1 MKIKALSLLAL
12 TTFALSACVSTTGT
26 NNATPNVYSTTQ
38 GGQTVNIDVSELGGL
53 QGAFNNALSQAV
65 GELKKPTI
73 LTNITNFT
81 TERKTVQGKEYAM
94 LYFHTAD
101 DKVYIGRAN
110 PADLTQEKIDRFK
123 KVKGATVIG
132 AIPAQ
137 GQPNHFVIRDIK
149 YFVY

>member
-65 GELKKPTI
+65 GELKKPTV

-94 LYFHTAD
+94 LSFTPPM
-101 DKVYIGRAN
+101 VRCISGV
-110 PADLTQEKIDRFK
+110 PILPT
-123 KVKGATVIG
+123 
-132 AIPAQ
+132 
-137 GQPNHFVIRDIK
+137 
-149 YFVY
+149 